1 MLLPFRERDDRGEHC
16 LDVFTEVG
24 QGDAGSSPEGSV
36 WSFFGKVEAV
46 TLSDLQQELPWVQLG
61 KRLDR
66 EFGIFI

>member
-1 MLLPFRERDDRGEHC
+1 MLLPFRERGDRGEDC

-46 TLSDLQQELPWVQLG
+46 TLSELQQELP
-61 KRLDR
+61 
-66 EFGIFI
+66 